1 MPVRLRAGLG
11 FAAMLAAAVLLWRLG
26 LVEAGMAGA
35 LDLQRD
41 LQAGLARAARALN
54 AGQPAALWSLVGLSA
69 VYGLAHAAGPGH
81 GKALL
86 GAAAVA
92 GVERPGPL
100 AALAVAAALAQAL
113 TAVLV
118 VYGGLMLLSLSPMA
132 ALGSDATLFAP
143 LGYAAAGAF
152 GLLFAWRGARAL
164 RQGRQACC
172 GHSHDAPGGT
182 GRWRDRAA
190 LVAAIAVRPCG
201 GAMIVLAVA
210 FMAGAPWAGIAAA
223 LAMAAGVAAVTAAV
237 ALGGLAFRGAAL
249 SAGGGVAAA
258 RIAGTLQILAGGAL
272 CAFAAA
278 GAGLIG

>member
-11 FAAMLAAAVLLWRLG
+11 VAAMLVAAVLLWRLG

-118 VYGGLMLLSLSPMA
+118 VYGGLMPPYLASALRRLS
-132 ALGSDATLFAP
+132 F
-143 LGYAAAGAF
+143 LGYDPRVAGK
-152 GLLFAWRGARAL
+152 RGWVSCWL
-164 RQGRQACC
+164 
-172 GHSHDAPGGT
+172 P
-182 GRWRDRAA
+182 
-190 LVAAIAVRPCG
+190 
-201 GAMIVLAVA
+201 
-210 FMAGAPWAGIAAA
+210 
-223 LAMAAGVAAVTAAV
+223 AMAQVASPPLPKPVSTAD
-237 ALGGLAFRGAAL
+237 
-249 SAGGGVAAA
+249 
-258 RIAGTLQILAGGAL
+258 
-272 CAFAAA
+272 
-278 GAGLIG
+278 

>member
-11 FAAMLAAAVLLWRLG
+11 VAAMLVAAVLLWRLG

-164 RQGRQACC
+164 RQGSRV
-172 GHSHDAPGGT
+172 GDWNTRPIRPAPSTVPSKARSSPAMMRSSVVFPTPEGP
-182 GRWRDRAA
+182 
-190 LVAAIAVRPCG
+190 AIARKSPVAISKRMSPRIGVSPWRLARTCTRIMRP
-201 GAMIVLAVA
+201 A
-210 FMAGAPWAGIAAA
+210 
-223 LAMAAGVAAVTAAV
+223 
-237 ALGGLAFRGAAL
+237 
-249 SAGGGVAAA
+249 SAA
-258 RIAGTLQILAGGAL
+258 RRAPTGPAPRSRQPASPR
-272 CAFAAA
+272 
-278 GAGLIG
+278 